1 MGDFVGIIKELREG
15 ERVSFDSKSVV
26 SVVLVKEVDVKG
38 LFRRSQR
45 EVPTALMY
53 ANVYATSMRLLFLVF
68 YQWQGEDAEKANTD
82 FRPTEMAATWF
93 AIPVESIQ
101 RIETRALDP
110 NDSKDVRQFLQKSGE
125 SDIVDRNGVELV
137 YGGRELTED
146 DREMSQSLLGMG
158 ALQRLTSKA
167 EGMSDKVFIGID
179 QASLL
184 ASSVQA
190 AMGVQT
196 DLETPELSTQQ
207 FSIMDP
213 QAQQATSDEEPE
225 SQQPHV

>member
-1 MGDFVGIIKELREG
+1 M
-15 ERVSFDSKSVV
+15 
-26 SVVLVKEVDVKG
+26 
-38 LFRRSQR
+38 
-45 EVPTALMY
+45 
-53 ANVYATSMRLLFLVF
+53 
-68 YQWQGEDAEKANTD
+68 
-82 FRPTEMAATWF
+82 
-93 AIPVESIQ
+93 
-101 RIETRALDP
+101 
-110 NDSKDVRQFLQKSGE
+110 
-125 SDIVDRNGVELV
+125 DRNGVELV